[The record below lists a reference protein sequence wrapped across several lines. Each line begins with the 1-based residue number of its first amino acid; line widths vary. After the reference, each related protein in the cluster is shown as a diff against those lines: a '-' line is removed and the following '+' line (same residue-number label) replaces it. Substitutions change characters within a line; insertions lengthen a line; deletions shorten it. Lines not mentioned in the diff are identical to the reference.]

1 MVYRIQYDINS
12 SLSPLFSKIKTLG
25 DFIFTN
31 NTIYIYTKENKIS
44 LLTSLKELLPPEDQ
58 IMVVEISTNNL
69 FQQSDNVKSWVNKMW
84 KQEEIKRIEDEQ
96 QDALLRYNKF
106 LDLFEQELEK
116 QLQNKKEVRH
126 GEKEKGINKTQQ
138 RSVKEK

>member
-1 MVYRIQYDINS
+1 LVYRIQYDINS